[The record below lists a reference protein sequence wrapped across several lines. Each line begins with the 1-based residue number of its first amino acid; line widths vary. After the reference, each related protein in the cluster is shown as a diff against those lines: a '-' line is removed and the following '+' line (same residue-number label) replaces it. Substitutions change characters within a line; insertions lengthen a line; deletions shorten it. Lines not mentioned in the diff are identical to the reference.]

1 MTWWDNW
8 KNCSVSHDSNCE
20 ISGYKYND
28 VSCTLEYKPLL
39 QKPKIFRRYF
49 YRLETLFIF
58 TKPWTINYKV
68 GTIKVKIRGDNV
80 KLKIKLSHGDNDPD
94 PSRCSDHCS
103 KTAIF
108 DLRKPS
114 EENQHKRKPFYS
126 CAPIPNIP
134 NSETLIWDLLGTWL
148 GPFPQICNFVFWKAP
163 LNGRGLRNLKKTG
176 GWEQLPRWRQVSRQ
190 VFQQFASTLLQ
201 ILYQISRWVPA
212 GGCRL
217 GPAVSAL
224 ARGWLVTAAVVRG
237 EGRWDRESSST
248 DTSHTLCGLV
258 TRWLQGWP
266 QSSKSWGKTRFIQ
279 TVNSGWIRLHYIRL
293 DKNNHLQ
300 TIS

>member
-58 TKPWTINYKV
+58 IKPWTINYKV

-94 PSRCSDHCS
+94 PSSCSDHCS

-126 CAPIPNIP
+126 CAPIPNFP
-134 NSETLIWDLLGTWL
+134 NSETLIWDLLGTWF
-148 GPFPQICNFVFWKAP
+148 GPFPQICNFVFLEGSPKWK
-163 LNGRGLRNLKKTG
+163 R
-176 GWEQLPRWRQVSRQ
+176 
-190 VFQQFASTLLQ
+190 
-201 ILYQISRWVPA
+201 
-212 GGCRL
+212 
-217 GPAVSAL
+217 
-224 ARGWLVTAAVVRG
+224 
-237 EGRWDRESSST
+237 
-248 DTSHTLCGLV
+248 
-258 TRWLQGWP
+258 
-266 QSSKSWGKTRFIQ
+266 SKEP
-279 TVNSGWIRLHYIRL
+279 
-293 DKNNHLQ
+293 
-300 TIS
+300 

>member
-126 CAPIPNIP
+126 CAPIPNFP

-163 LNGRGLRNLKKTG
+163 HCGVGSG
-176 GWEQLPRWRQVSRQ
+176 EW
-190 VFQQFASTLLQ
+190 
-201 ILYQISRWVPA
+201 
-212 GGCRL
+212 
-217 GPAVSAL
+217 
-224 ARGWLVTAAVVRG
+224 G
-237 EGRWDRESSST
+237 EGTNKCS
-248 DTSHTLCGLV
+248 V
-258 TRWLQGWP
+258 
-266 QSSKSWGKTRFIQ
+266 
-279 TVNSGWIRLHYIRL
+279 
-293 DKNNHLQ
+293 
-300 TIS
+300 

>member
-1 MTWWDNW
+1 MTLSWLLRWRLRPAESTWWWLNHPAQRMDWKSVLREYIFILLYRIDTKISIPFHKILLVLLYIIHEEIIIFMMTWWDNW

-103 KTAIF
+103 KTA
-108 DLRKPS
+108 K
-114 EENQHKRKPFYS
+114 
-126 CAPIPNIP
+126 
-134 NSETLIWDLLGTWL
+134 
-148 GPFPQICNFVFWKAP
+148 
-163 LNGRGLRNLKKTG
+163 LNLT
-176 GWEQLPRWRQVSRQ
+176 
-190 VFQQFASTLLQ
+190 
-201 ILYQISRWVPA
+201 
-212 GGCRL
+212 
-217 GPAVSAL
+217 
-224 ARGWLVTAAVVRG
+224 
-237 EGRWDRESSST
+237 
-248 DTSHTLCGLV
+248 
-258 TRWLQGWP
+258 
-266 QSSKSWGKTRFIQ
+266 
-279 TVNSGWIRLHYIRL
+279 
-293 DKNNHLQ
+293 
-300 TIS
+300 